1 MGEYIAPFD
10 AQHLQAACKVLGDT
24 NRGLTGPEI
33 EYLLQDI
40 KVPDVSPEMTKW
52 KRLFN
57 ALVGAQNK
65 HQVGNH
71 LIMFINRALKPVNYL
86 QKRESFE
93 WRRDELNVVLA
104 FSGFSIGED
113 GKVFRSSRETTLS
126 GARQRAGRM
135 KAALEQRNVH
145 AEVLNYCRAELIQE
159 NYFHAVLEA
168 VKGVA
173 ERLRQMSGLQS
184 DGAELVTEAFA
195 IKAPILAVNRLVTDS
210 EKSEQKGFSQLLIG
224 LFGMVRNPLA
234 HAPKVAWPMPEQDAL
249 DVLTLVSLV
258 HRKLDAAVKVPLI
271 ADNHNSARGQLKIPI
286 G

>member
-1 MGEYIAPFD
+1 
-10 AQHLQAACKVLGDT
+10 
-24 NRGLTGPEI
+24 
-33 EYLLQDI
+33 LLQDI
-40 KVPDVSPEMTKW
+40 KVEDVSPENTKW

-57 ALVGAQNK
+57 ALASAQNK

-71 LIMFINRALKPVNYL
+71 LIMFINRAMNPVSYAR
-86 QKRESFE
+86 KREAFE

-104 FSGFSIGED
+104 FSGFYIRED
-113 GKVFRSSRETTLS
+113 GKLVRSDRETTLS

-145 AEVLNYCRAELIQE
+145 AEVLNYCRAEFIEE
-159 NYFHAVLEA
+159 NYFHAVLES

-195 IKAPILAVNRLVTDS
+195 IKAPVLAVNRLVTDS
-210 EKSEQKGFSQLLIG
+210 ERSEQKGFSQLLIG

-258 HRKLDAAVKVPLI
+258 HRKLDGAVKVGP
-271 ADNHNSARGQLKIPI
+271 STP
-286 G
+286 